1 MMYMEDGSLQ
11 NYLTKDFKFLEW
23 KDKIIILYNIIK
35 GLKDIHENKII
46 HHDLHSGN
54 ILQEDKWIS
63 CIADLGLSCPAS
75 QSLSPNKN
83 NICGVLPYIAPEVLK
98 KKPYTMASDVYSFG
112 VLMSVVSTGQQ
123 PFNNLAHDEYL
134 AMNICKGARP
144 GFSNNTPKFYIEL
157 AFKCMDANPDKRPT
171 AKEIFEIIENWYLNQ
186 DESIEK
192 EFDKM
197 DEIKFDPSTITT
209 VIHPNAVYTSRL
221 LNFTNLPQPV
231 NSNKVTII
239 SNNNGN
245 Y

>member
-1 MMYMEDGSLQ
+1 MEYIKDGSLQ
-11 NYLTKDFKFLEW
+11 NYLTKDFKNLKW
-23 KDKIIILYNIIK
+23 KNKIYILQQIIK
-35 GLKDIHENKII
+35 GLKDIHEKEII

-54 ILQEDKWIS
+54 ILQTNKWES
-63 CIADLGLSCPAS
+63 YIADLGLSCTSS
-75 QSLSPNKN
+75 QTSSSDKN
-83 NICGVLPYIAPEVLK
+83 DICGVLPYIAPEVLK

-171 AKEIFEIIENWYLNQ
+171 AEEICEIIDKWDY
-186 DESIEK
+186 K
-192 EFDKM
+192 EFKKM

>member
-1 MMYMEDGSLQ
+1 MWSITIYCTRS
-11 NYLTKDFKFLEW
+11 FKKET
-23 KDKIIILYNIIK
+23 IYNGIR
-35 GLKDIHENKII
+35 
-46 HHDLHSGN
+46 
-54 ILQEDKWIS
+54 
-63 CIADLGLSCPAS
+63 CIQFWG
-75 QSLSPNKN
+75 
-83 NICGVLPYIAPEVLK
+83 
-98 KKPYTMASDVYSFG
+98 SDVCSINW
-112 VLMSVVSTGQQ
+112 QQ

-171 AKEIFEIIENWYLNQ
+171 VEEVFSIIQKWNYDFDNLR
-186 DESIEK
+186 K

-197 DEIKFDPSTITT
+197 DEIKFDPSTITA
-209 VIHPNAVYTSRL
+209 VIHPNAIYTSRL

-239 SNNNGN
+239 GNNNGN

>member
-1 MMYMEDGSLQ
+1 
-11 NYLTKDFKFLEW
+11 
-23 KDKIIILYNIIK
+23 
-35 GLKDIHENKII
+35 
-46 HHDLHSGN
+46 
-54 ILQEDKWIS
+54 
-63 CIADLGLSCPAS
+63 
-75 QSLSPNKN
+75 
-83 NICGVLPYIAPEVLK
+83 
-98 KKPYTMASDVYSFG
+98 
-112 VLMSVVSTGQQ
+112 MSVVSTGQQ

-171 AKEIFEIIENWYLNQ
+171 AKEIYEIIDLWFHSLYESGDKY
-186 DESIEK
+186 ESIKK
-192 EFDKM
+192 EFEKM

-239 SNNNGN
+239 DNNNGN
-245 Y
+245 YH